1 VRQQATRADWEDQPS
16 FLLLAGV
23 IVKWLLWLA
32 LVVLTSTVW
41 QIHLRLPLWVA
52 AAALHIGLRAWDLK
66 STKYQFTSRRL
77 NITSG
82 IWRQRKV
89 TYDLNELRD
98 AVITRPFLLR
108 VCGMGHVFIATP
120 GVALRGIRSPEVVRN
135 IVRDFGQQATPGGL
149 QYEGRTAKGPL
160 P

>member
-1 VRQQATRADWEDQPS
+1 
-16 FLLLAGV
+16 LLAGL

-32 LVVLTSTVW
+32 LVALVSTVW
-41 QIHLRLPLWVA
+41 QIDLRLPLWVA
-52 AAALHIGLRAWDLK
+52 AAVLHVGLRAWDLK
-66 STKYQFTSRRL
+66 STKYQIGSRRL

-82 IWRQRKV
+82 IWSRRKV

-98 AVITRPFLLR
+98 AVITRPLLLR
-108 VCGMGHVFIATP
+108 ACGMGHVFIATP

-135 IVRDFGQQATPGGL
+135 IVREFGQQTSPGGV
-149 QYEGRTAKGPL
+149 QYPGRALKGPL